1 MYLYVFLY
9 DLFNFIRVYICMIC
23 IYIEFALCSI
33 VLKKITFLNEFE
45 SQQAVLIPVSSK
57 FIQTSG
63 DSGSFTSANGSWNL
77 ILSEKGLIYFLVIN
91 IFGVILPGCVS
102 VSDTY
107 KYINISHW
115 TLTMCIQHKNTK
127 HHSRFQLRLFV
138 QDPFYSFFIVVLQKW
153 RSDDQRSKNPLFAI
167 LFDFGLIGKS
177 SNSK

>member
-1 MYLYVFLY
+1 MCLYLY
-9 DLFNFIRVYICMIC
+9 DLYLYWICTLQHC
-23 IYIEFALCSI
+23 VE
-33 VLKKITFLNEFE
+33 KNTFLNEFE

-107 KYINISHW
+107 ISHW

-127 HHSRFQLRLFV
+127 HHSRFQLRLFIWN
-138 QDPFYSFFIVVLQKW
+138 PFYSLLFC
-153 RSDDQRSKNPLFAI
+153 KNREAMISEAKTLCLPFCLI
-167 LFDFGLIGKS
+167 LVWLEKAQTQNNIETLKKDWTEKM
-177 SNSK
+177 NR

>member
-9 DLFNFIRVYICMIC
+9 DFFNFIRVYICMIC

-107 KYINISHW
+107 ISHW